1 MTPAKMAEKLLHS
14 RRRRNAVFCQ
24 HREGLGEPAWDML
37 LSLFVA
43 KSDGRSSIAAYEL
56 LEATATDDAIAR
68 PYTLWLASQGLV
80 EIAYDRVQL
89 TTAGCELMSSYLEHE
104 LDSR

>member
-1 MTPAKMAEKLLHS
+1 MFVE
-14 RRRRNAVFCQ
+14 

-43 KSDGRSSIAAYEL
+43 KSDGRSSVPAYEL
-56 LEATATDDAIAR
+56 IETTATDVEIAR

-80 EIAYDRVQL
+80 EISHDRLQL
-89 TTAGCELMSSYLEHE
+89 TAAGCDLMRSYLKHE
-104 LDSR
+104 LEGL

>member
-1 MTPAKMAEKLLHS
+1 MTPAKMAEKLLNS

-43 KSDGRSSIAAYEL
+43 KSAGRSSIAAYEL
-56 LEATATDDAIAR
+56 VEAAAMDDEIAR

-80 EIAYDRVQL
+80 EIAHDRVQL
-89 TTAGCELMSSYLEHE
+89 TTAGSEIMFAYLEHE
-104 LDSR
+104 LAS